1 MLPSAALPATDTTP
15 SAFLPHERSPRLFSL
30 LPKAD
35 VFFDLFE
42 KAAANA
48 HECTLALVEL
58 LERFDHIEARVRR
71 VKELEHIGDELTHEL
86 IDRLNQTFITPLDRE
101 DIHEL
106 ACRIDDILDRVDTAV
121 DRIFLFKVEKP
132 LPESL
137 ELARCLVRSTALIG
151 EMMPSLRK
159 MGKPEDVRLK
169 VREVHRLESEADAIE
184 RQALTRLFEGNP
196 DPIHVIKWKNII
208 EVLESATDKCED
220 VANVIEG
227 IVLKNA

>member
-1 MLPSAALPATDTTP
+1 
-15 SAFLPHERSPRLFSL
+15 LFSI
-30 LPKAD
+30 LPKDD
-35 VFFDLFE
+35 VFFELFE

-58 LERFDHIEARVRR
+58 LERFDDIETRVRR
-71 VKELEHIGDELTHEL
+71 VKELEHVGDEITHEV
-86 IDRLNQTFITPLDRE
+86 IERLNKTFITPLDRE

-121 DRIFLFKVEKP
+121 DRIQLFKIQKP
-132 LPESL
+132 LPEAK
-137 ELARCLVRSTALIG
+137 ELARCLVRSTALIR
-151 EMMPSLRK
+151 EMIPGLRK
-159 MGKPEDVRLK
+159 MTRPEDVRIK

-184 RQALTRLFEGNP
+184 RQALSRLFENDP
-196 DPIHVIKWKNII
+196 DPIYVIKWKNII

>member
-1 MLPSAALPATDTTP
+1 M
-15 SAFLPHERSPRLFSL
+15 FNVIPRET
-30 LPKAD
+30 

-48 HECTLALVEL
+48 HACTESLVVFL
-58 LERFDHIEARVRR
+58 DRFDDLGNRAHR
-71 VKELEHIGDELTHEL
+71 VKDLEHVGDELTHET
-86 IDRLNQTFITPLDRE
+86 IERLNKTFITPIDRE

-106 ACRIDDILDRVDTAV
+106 AGRIDDILDRIDTAV
-121 DRIFLFKVEKP
+121 DRMCLFKVERPIK
-132 LPESL
+132 EAG
-137 ELARCLVRSTALIG
+137 ELARCIERSTALIC
-151 EMMPSLRK
+151 EMIVMLR
-159 MGKPEDVRLK
+159 GRGTPEELRIR
-169 VREVHRLESEADAIE
+169 VREVHRLESEADEIE
-184 RQALTRLFEGNP
+184 HRALVSLFEGTP